1 MTTLYNNYFINSLQV
16 IKVRLTSSSLSKMYA
31 VTVFNEDAINQDNV
45 IHGIRTLS
53 TFMFGDD
60 KIISKYLIYVSYSF
74 NYTRLL

>member
-1 MTTLYNNYFINSLQV
+1 
-16 IKVRLTSSSLSKMYA
+16 MYA